1 MSAIL
6 DPSAQE
12 RPDIRSLERFLYNEA
27 RLLDEQKWQEWDA
40 LFTEDGEYWVPA
52 TPGQPDGIN
61 HQSIMYET
69 KMLRAVRL
77 KRYSHPNA
85 FSLQPLPRSVHVVSN
100 VMLDS
105 FDADDGSCVVNSRF
119 IMFQYRRDVQH
130 TFGGNVT
137 HQLAHTTDD
146 GYRIRRKRVDLVNCD
161 APMDNILIC
170 F

>member
-6 DPSAQE
+6 DPSVREQ
-12 RPDIRSLERFLYNEA
+12 PDIRALERFLYNEA

-119 IMFQYRRDVQH
+119 IMFQYRRGVQH

-137 HQLAHTTDD
+137 HQLAHTTDGD
-146 GYRIRRKRVDLVNCD
+146 YRIRRKRVDLVNCD